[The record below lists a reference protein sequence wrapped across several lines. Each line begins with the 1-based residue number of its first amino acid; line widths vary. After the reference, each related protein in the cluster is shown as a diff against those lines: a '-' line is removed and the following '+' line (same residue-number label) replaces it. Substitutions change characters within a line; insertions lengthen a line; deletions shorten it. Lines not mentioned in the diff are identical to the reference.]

1 VRKIDKLWIESA
13 KEWTKEKQA
22 DIKENNI
29 IIDNV
34 KKMMLV
40 CNSKLKALQKQ
51 NSLIKKMIQ
60 EQDKIIKKTEKRK

>member
-1 VRKIDKLWIESA
+1 MRKIDKLWIESA